1 MAHLDERQP
10 RRDFFIPDEATPDFA
25 LSRCTHLGI
34 GAHADDLEFMAYHGI
49 SHCYEQA
56 YQWFGGI
63 TCTDGG
69 GCSRSGKY
77 ADCTDDEMI
86 RLRAEEQRAAAR
98 IGQYSFIH
106 QLALKSATV
115 KNAQSRSQLVEILAE
130 AITAC
135 RPEVLYTHNPADSHP
150 THVAVCLSAIEA
162 VRRLPLKKRP
172 QKILGCEVWRGLE
185 WLCPEDKVALDVSR
199 HPQLAERLHT
209 CFDTQIAG
217 GKNYAQAVTGRSL
230 SNATFHKSHAMDGPS
245 RLWFAMDLSPL
256 AVDDSLSV
264 ASLTN
269 EHLEKFAKNVS
280 YGL

>member
-10 RRDFFIPDEATPDFA
+10 RPDFFIPDEATPDFA

-56 YQWFGGI
+56 NQWFGGI

-77 ADCTDDEMI
+77 ADYSDDAMI
-86 RLRAEEQRAAAR
+86 RLRAEEQREAAR

-115 KNAQSRSQLVEILAE
+115 KNAQSRNQLVEILAE
-130 AITAC
+130 AIAAC
-135 RPEVLYTHNPADSHP
+135 QPEVLYTHNPADSHP

-162 VRRLPLKKRP
+162 VRRLPLKNVRK
-172 QKILGCEVWRGLE
+172 KSSAVKSGAASTGLA
-185 WLCPEDKVALDVSR
+185 PM
-199 HPQLAERLHT
+199 T
-209 CFDTQIAG
+209 
-217 GKNYAQAVTGRSL
+217 
-230 SNATFHKSHAMDGPS
+230 KSPS
-245 RLWFAMDLSPL
+245 
-256 AVDDSLSV
+256 
-264 ASLTN
+264 T
-269 EHLEKFAKNVS
+269 
-280 YGL
+280 